1 MARPWPV
8 CALTALSLAVLVA
21 GIVATGGPAQGR
33 AEKRDQTRERD
44 LSGIQSLL
52 FCKAQQAGRVGT
64 DPTPTEACPM
74 APRLADPFTGA
85 PYRIELVAPDSIR
98 LCAGFETQP
107 DLPDQGRDESGCT
120 VQRIVVEQPG

>member
-8 CALTALSLAVLVA
+8 WALTALSLAVLVA

-33 AEKRDQTRERD
+33 AEKRDRLRESD
-44 LSGIQSLL
+44 LSQIQSLL
-52 FCKAQQAGRVGT
+52 FCKAQQAGRVVT

-74 APRLADPFTGA
+74 TPRLADPFTAA

-98 LCAGFETQP
+98 LCAGFE
-107 DLPDQGRDESGCT
+107 LPAPFPTRDEAGCS
-120 VQRIVVEQPG
+120 VQRIALD